1 MSSPDLSVNTD
12 TTITE
17 PPLIVIMGV
26 AGAGKTTIAALL
38 AGRLGAAFAEGDD
51 FHSAANVAKM
61 SAGHPLTDDD
71 RWPWLGGIRDWLA
84 EQRAAGHSAV
94 VPSSA
99 LKRVYRDVLRG
110 AGPVQFVHLTGSR
123 ELLTERIQGR
133 AGHFMKPALLSS
145 QLAILEPL
153 GDDEAGFTVEIA
165 PRPTQIVA
173 EVLKR
178 INDTTPPTTYPTDT
192 GAGTTGTMTE
202 ES

>member
-1 MSSPDLSVNTD
+1 MSPPDPSDSTD
-12 TTITE
+12 STTIE
-17 PPLIVIMGV
+17 PPLIVVMGV

-61 SAGHPLTDDD
+61 SSGHPLTDDD

-84 EQRAAGHSAV
+84 EQRAAGHGAV
-94 VPSSA
+94 IPSSA

-110 AGPVQFVHLTGSR
+110 AGPVQFVHLSGSR

-133 AGHFMKPALLSS
+133 AGHFMKPALLAS

-153 GDDEAGFTVEIA
+153 GADEAGFTVDIA
-165 PRPTQIVA
+165 PRPAQIVA
-173 EVLKR
+173 EVLER
-178 INDTTPPTTYPTDT
+178 INETTSPATYPTDT
-192 GAGTTGTMTE
+192 TADATGMITE
-202 ES
+202 ER